1 MNKTILLLILL
12 ITSFYEAEGHETKPI
27 NMNEILVTYNYEGL
41 NSSQVIG
48 IEYSKSIV
56 WLNFSLV
63 YDNWIVNKNFNSSNE
78 FTGYVGVGL
87 FNILQAQ
94 FGYSTFENAKL
105 RLRAGLPIF
114 SILSIK
120 SSDKSAIDLNDFM
133 LSVYYQ
139 HRYGEGASNM
149 YGLSFGYTFDGGF

>member
-1 MNKTILLLILL
+1 
-12 ITSFYEAEGHETKPI
+12 
-27 NMNEILVTYNYEGL
+27 MNEILISYNYEGL
-41 NSSQVIG
+41 NSSQAIG
-48 IEYSKSIV
+48 IEYTKSIV
-56 WLNFSLV
+56 WFNFSLG
-63 YDNWIVNKNFNSSNE
+63 YDNWIVNNSFDSSNE
-78 FTGYVGVGL
+78 FTGYVGLGL
-87 FNILQAQ
+87 FNLLQAQ

-120 SSDKSAIDLNDFM
+120 SDDSSSLDLNDFM

-149 YGLSFGYTFDGGF
+149 YGISFGYTFDGGF